1 MRTAYA
7 WGVGRDRI
15 STGEQSRE
23 DYDPGKT
30 PHGERH
36 STSGR
41 EVKRLQPV
49 VLRLEVVP
57 RIQIGKARHDRSR
70 CRASLPLLGS
80 SRRRP
85 EANQDSPDPEG
96 RLEPQNFEQLALSL
110 RDRVDL
116 CSTLLFTSHMLHRF
130 RLRTANPRH
139 RLFQSNDL
147 LSGTYRG
154 FKPKVQAASTGFAI
168 WLRPHRT
175 GFCRRR
181 GSARTTGRLQPRQG
195 QPDQRQGQPHQQK
208 RPERAVQAY
217 PG

>member
-1 MRTAYA
+1 MNQY
-7 WGVGRDRI
+7 GRAVQ
-15 STGEQSRE
+15 GGL
-23 DYDPGKT
+23 DPGENASW
-30 PHGERH
+30 G
-36 STSGR
+36 TSLHFR
-41 EVKRLQPV
+41 SEVKRLQPV

-80 SRRRP
+80 
-85 EANQDSPDPEG
+85 NQDSPDPEG

-116 CSTLLFTSHMLHRF
+116 RSTLLFTSHMLHRF

-154 FKPKVQAASTGFAI
+154 FKPKAQAASTGFAI

-181 GSARTTGRLQPRQG
+181 GSARTTGRVQPRQG
-195 QPDQRQGQPHQQK
+195 QGQGQPHQQK